1 MGLRGCPRNGR
12 IPPPPPKS
20 WVVGRGVSVGSVTP
34 EVVAL
39 GWHGGCGVTIGTA
52 GETEARRGG
61 LHTQWGLQRWGSHR
75 THLCVCVC
83 VCVCVCAHGSIT
95 AVRVHKCSAGARW
108 VHVHSSAAGRAC
120 ACVHKQSVSARCR
133 GACTSTAALSGVGAC
148 TTQHGCKASVRAQA
162 QHCCQVSVR
171 AQAQRQCQVCV
182 RTQAQRRC
190 QLLLHTC
197 TRVWVQHRRCVQPC
211 AHTTCVPCVCVCVC
225 VCECARPPC
234 SAAPPPRSRHGGA
247 PR

>member
-1 MGLRGCPRNGR
+1 MGL
-12 IPPPPPKS
+12 
-20 WVVGRGVSVGSVTP
+20 TP
-34 EVVAL
+34 Y
-39 GWHGGCGVTIGTA
+39 TP
-52 GETEARRGG
+52 
-61 LHTQWGLQRWGSHR
+61 
-75 THLCVCVC
+75 VCVC

-182 RTQAQRRC
+182 RTRAQRRC

-197 TRVWVQHRRCVQPC
+197 TRVWVQHHQRVQPC

-225 VCECARPPC
+225 VSVHGLPAVLPHHPGPGMAEPQGDPIGPCWGITARCPPTPTHQSHPECFW
-234 SAAPPPRSRHGGA
+234 APLRPRSGVGWGGNGVRWGSA
-247 PR
+247 PRRSWCCQH